1 MKRLIIILFILCP
14 LMTQGKLQAQIYS
27 TASSRHRTYTN
38 GGVVQTP
45 VTYEFQSTSVY
56 GTFTRKKSSATAP
69 MQVANGSIRTVASS
83 VTGGVLLGNS
93 NGDNNNTNYI
103 PPGEQNN
110 GAVIA
115 GVPDLPIGGG
125 WDVALLLALLCVG
138 YVVWKYMSVRRVN
151 G

>member
-38 GGVVQTP
+38 GGVVIVP
-45 VTYEFQSTSVY
+45 APLEFQSTSLY
-56 GTFTRKKSSATAP
+56 KTSTRKKSYATAP

-83 VTGGVLLGNS
+83 VTGGVLLE
-93 NGDNNNTNYI
+93 NNTNTGDNGYI
-103 PPGEQNN
+103 QPGEN

-115 GVPDLPIGGG
+115 GVPDLPIGDG
-125 WDVALLLALLCVG
+125 WDVALLLGLLCAG
-138 YVVWKYMSVRRVN
+138 YVVFRYRKQRENQLS
-151 G
+151 

>member
-1 MKRLIIILFILCP
+1 
-14 LMTQGKLQAQIYS
+14 MTQGKLQAQIYS

-93 NGDNNNTNYI
+93 NGDNNNTNNI
-103 PPGEQNN
+103 PPGKQNN

-115 GVPDLPIGGG
+115 GVPDLPICGG

-138 YVVWKYMSVRRVN
+138 YVVKRYMSVKRLN